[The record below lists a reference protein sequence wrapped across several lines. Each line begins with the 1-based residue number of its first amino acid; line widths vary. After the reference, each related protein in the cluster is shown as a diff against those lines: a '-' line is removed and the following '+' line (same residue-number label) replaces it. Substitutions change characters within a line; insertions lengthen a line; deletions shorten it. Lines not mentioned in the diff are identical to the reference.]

1 MINDEPDARGLV
13 AIALQTFRDSILPA
27 VPAERR
33 FEALMIANA
42 LSIAERELTA
52 KPDEA
57 LATAVGELTGQTG
70 DLETLMPK
78 LCSAIDAGTFDT
90 LERQAVLHKVL
101 WKLTGTRL
109 SISNPRLLGFSL
121 SESNSRRRAS

>member
-13 AIALQTFRDSILPA
+13 TIALQTFQDSILPV
-27 VPAERR
+27 VPAKQR

-42 LSIAERELTA
+42 LSIAERELAA

-57 LATAVGELTGQTG
+57 LAAAIGELIGQTG
-70 DLETLMPK
+70 NLETLAPK

-90 LERQAVLHKVL
+90 PERQAVLRKVL
-101 WKLTGTRL
+101 WELTRTRL
-109 SISNPRLLGFSL
+109 SISNPRLLDPS
-121 SESNSRRRAS
+121 SSWNNSRRRES